1 LDFMNAGAYVGRRGL
16 QEMLALFLVVTFV
29 LLTVAGA
36 VTACWALYDGVTKV
50 LRKRVDPEHEI
61 GA

>member
-1 LDFMNAGAYVGRRGL
+1 
-16 QEMLALFLVVTFV
+16 MLAFFIVVTFV

-36 VTACWALYDGVTKV
+36 AAACWALYDGVTKV
-50 LRKRVDPEHEI
+50 SRQRIEPEYEI

>member
-1 LDFMNAGAYVGRRGL
+1 
-16 QEMLALFLVVTFV
+16 MLALFLLIAFV

-36 VTACWALYDGVTKV
+36 AAACWALYDGVTKV
-50 LRKRVDPEHEI
+50 RRRRVDPEYEI